1 MDLQIKF
8 HTRLLRALYD
18 LINKQMQLFAYLITH
33 CCFQPTETDLI
44 RLSECNH
51 YIEEIFHQTNEYIF
65 VKRIMFNINNLLR
78 KINKKT
84 NDQCLTLKQICRFY
98 LRNYVEN
105 KKYVFVQVE
114 KTFINLSSSHKKYLK
129 CLI

>member
-1 MDLQIKF
+1 
-8 HTRLLRALYD
+8 
-18 LINKQMQLFAYLITH
+18 MQLFTYLITH
-33 CCFQPTETDLI
+33 CCFQPSETDLI
-44 RLSECNH
+44 RLNECHH

-84 NDQCLTLKQICRFY
+84 NDECLTLKQICRFY